1 MLTLC
6 VLYIWR
12 KSTVV
17 YSFRTKLEY
26 EFAKYGAWCI
36 SCQNAAHTTCF
47 DIQSTV
53 GDRAFPINGYLRILH
68 VLPLHVT
75 SAPAL
80 QTFRRRGWSHFCS
93 VVVSR
98 PIFSFHI
105 IAATLLLAVAV
116 GATHVKATGLSLY
129 RYVLSVSWHRRR
141 NVSIGSSAYDAPTAI
156 RLANVGLFDEALPE
170 ASCHRGTWGT
180 CPQTVLRLWLIVYR
194 TELTVSLCA

>member
-1 MLTLC
+1 VLTLC

-116 GATHVKATGLSLY
+116 GATHVKATVCHYTGMFCRCRDTGGETLALGLLPTTRRPQY
-129 RYVLSVSWHRRR
+129 AWLTLVFLTKLCLRRR
-141 NVSIGSSAYDAPTAI
+141 AI
-156 RLANVGLFDEALPE
+156 EALE
-170 ASCHRGTWGT
+170 ARAPRQYCDCG
-180 CPQTVLRLWLIVYR
+180 
-194 TELTVSLCA
+194 